1 MGVSST
7 GAHILDNRLDPV
19 GCRSPSTSTTNGGR
33 LLTRRVRDEVLLSV
47 RETSGFLVGSAAV
60 VGLLFG
66 AFAIFDFQSNIYLGW
81 ISTVVGVALFCGVLS
96 FASITVEVSEKQLR
110 VVSSFFRF
118 PLARV
123 ELDNVSTVT
132 TELFSKTV
140 WGGWGLRLR
149 GRDRALVLSGTEA
162 TAITKRNGTKFYLA
176 AQEADRITQALH
188 EASSTSDAP

>member
-1 MGVSST
+1 M
-7 GAHILDNRLDPV
+7 
-19 GCRSPSTSTTNGGR
+19 
-33 LLTRRVRDEVLLSV
+33 TRRSRDEVLLSV
-47 RETSGFLVGSAAV
+47 RETSGFLVGSAVV

-66 AFAIFDFQSNIYLGW
+66 SFAMFDFQSNIHLGW
-81 ISTVVGVALFCGVLS
+81 ISTVVGVALLCGVLS
-96 FASITVEVSEKQLR
+96 FASITVEVTQKQLR
-110 VVSSFFRF
+110 VVSTLFRF
-118 PLARV
+118 PLTRMEV
-123 ELDNVSTVT
+123 NGISSVT

-149 GRDRALVLSGTEA
+149 GRDRALVLNGTEA